1 MTLSLG
7 GQMVTT
13 SIAVSLLP
21 RALRKVW
28 NEIAVPGR
36 PERSPRLHCGCAALP
51 WEARWEAV
59 QHTLA
64 TGGASGG
71 ETSETAHSC
80 PLGLSVDRVMGE
92 AERVKSLLLLP
103 GEARPTQ
110 AFPCCS

>member
-13 SIAVSLLP
+13 GIAVSLLP

-36 PERSPRLHCGCAALP
+36 PERSPRLHWGCAALP

-64 TGGASGG
+64 MGGAGG
-71 ETSETAHSC
+71 GGDFRDSSQ
-80 PLGLSVDRVMGE
+80 
-92 AERVKSLLLLP
+92 LP
-103 GEARPTQ
+103 SR
-110 AFPCCS
+110 AFCGQSDG